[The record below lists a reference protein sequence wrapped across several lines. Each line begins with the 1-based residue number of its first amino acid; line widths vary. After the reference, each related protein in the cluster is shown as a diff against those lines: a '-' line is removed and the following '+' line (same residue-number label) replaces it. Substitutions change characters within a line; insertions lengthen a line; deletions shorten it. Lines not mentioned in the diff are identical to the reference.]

1 MIRAFSV
8 FSLLVITKLKNTV
21 VGNETVVRSETGM
34 LLVGLAGGAGAMLG
48 LGLLYKVLSL

>member
-1 MIRAFSV
+1 MF

-48 LGLLYKVLSL
+48 LVLLYKVPSL

>member
-1 MIRAFSV
+1 MITAFNV
-8 FSLLVITKLKNTV
+8 FLLVIKKTV

-48 LGLLYKVLSL
+48 LGLLSKVLSL